1 MSLSIFLYC
10 ILVNFCFDS
19 VILCYLT
26 VLSFFPH
33 IFFGFL
39 ILMTVLHE
47 RENNQALDK
56 LSGNRITFSCI
67 VEDGHVTLLNHKPL
81 H

>member
-1 MSLSIFLYC
+1 MSLSTFLYS

-26 VLSFFPH
+26 VLSFFPLV
-33 IFFGFL
+33 FFEFL
-39 ILMTVLHE
+39 ILYE

-56 LSGNRITFSCI
+56 LSGKRITFSCI
-67 VEDGHVTLLNHKPL
+67 VEDRQVTLLSREPL